1 MPGLSSMKPVL
12 LAATI
17 TAFLVLN
24 TTLNMLNRWV
34 LGVYH
39 FKFPIFLTMSHLAI
53 GFCILAPVMALPTF
67 RPLHQPTIKKQ
78 GRGIAAVGFFKVMN
92 IVLNNAS
99 LVHITL
105 SLNQIIRS
113 AIPVITAGI
122 GVFVE
127 QKVPTAPELS
137 SLLLLTLGVVLSV
150 WEGSITGSM
159 TGISIALS
167 STLSGAAMLS
177 FSGKILS
184 EKLDVLRLTFYTAP
198 VSVGVLVPFFL
209 WQEAGPLWQHFQQ
222 SGYSVLLLVV
232 VGAINAVAYNI
243 THYQVIFATSSI
255 MTPVIGMIK
264 VIGVIVLSAIFL
276 GEDKIFSVRMVIG
289 CALAL
294 AGFCSYSLLQSRKQ
308 AHQTDK
314 SSLRTSE
321 DARPMQQRQ
330 PAV

>member
-1 MPGLSSMKPVL
+1 MRPVL
-12 LAATI
+12 LTATI
-17 TAFLVLN
+17 IAFLVLN

-34 LGVYH
+34 LGVYK

-67 RPLHQPTIKKQ
+67 RPLHQPTIRRQ

-99 LVHITL
+99 LVYITL

-113 AIPVITAGI
+113 AIPVITAGV

-127 QKVPTAPELS
+127 NKIPTGPELS
-137 SLLLLTLGVVLSV
+137 SLLLLTSGVVLSV
-150 WEGSITGSM
+150 WEGSITGSV
-159 TGISIALS
+159 TGITIALS

-209 WQEAGPLWQHFQQ
+209 FQEAAPLWRHFQQ
-222 SGYSVLLLVV
+222 NGCSVLLLILM
-232 VGAINAVAYNI
+232 GALNAVAYNI
-243 THYQVIFATSSI
+243 LHYQVIFATSSI

-264 VIGVIVLSAIFL
+264 VIGVIVLSAIYL
-276 GEDKIFSVRMVIG
+276 GEKRIFSVRMLLG

-294 AGFCSYSLLQSRKQ
+294 VGFGAYSLLQSRRR
-308 AHQTDK
+308 AHEVGKASTTGNAEDK
-314 SSLRTSE
+314 FMLQRPSS
-321 DARPMQQRQ
+321 
-330 PAV
+330 V